1 VRHLLFKFQL
11 FAAKYRHRQICSDDV
26 RESVLSN
33 GFKRSLA
40 MGRLDDRV
48 TLRLEDQPE
57 YDTHA
62 RIVVDQDRTH
72 PGKVGQSA

>member
-1 VRHLLFKFQL
+1 MADQL

-26 RESVLSN
+26 GESVLSN

-40 MGRLDDRV
+40 MRRLDDRV

-62 RIVVDQDRTH
+62 RIVVDDQDRTH
-72 PGKVGQSA
+72 PGKVCQSA